1 MIQKLEIMLKD
12 DEISNN
18 ESMFLFLNIIDVAE
32 NKKLVNCKNKFA
44 KYGQFNYYQY
54 NSLECFHRKPYTC
67 S

>member
-18 ESMFLFLNIIDVAE
+18 EAMFMFLNTIDVAE
-32 NKKLVNCKNKFA
+32 NKKLVNCENKFT

-54 NSLECFHRKPYTC
+54 NTLECYHRNPYIF